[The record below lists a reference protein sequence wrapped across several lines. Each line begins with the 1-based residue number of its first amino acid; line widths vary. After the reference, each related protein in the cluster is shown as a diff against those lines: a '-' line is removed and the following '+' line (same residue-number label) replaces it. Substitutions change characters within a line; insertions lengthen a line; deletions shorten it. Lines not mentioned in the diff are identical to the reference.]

1 MVAYFGLA
9 SRYSGKLRVGAGR
22 KHFIKKCIRSSEQ
35 LSALIIDRYIIA
47 EVARPFGIG
56 VVLLVVVF
64 AGYSSAIQLSEAAT
78 GLIRVS
84 TAGSLILLKTL
95 AALEILLPT
104 AFYLSVL
111 SAIGRMH
118 RDSEIIALNSVG
130 VSEKRILFSVFKLA
144 IVVAVVVGLLSLFGR
159 PWAYRESYRLEAE
172 AVSSFDISKMEAGK
186 FLELQGGRYVLFAR
200 SVDVERGL
208 LKGVFLK
215 SEQGKKSRV
224 IYAKEASLKQAL
236 PGTGY
241 LAELRDGYSFLLDR
255 LGHKDVTFRFNV
267 LEVHMQ
273 EEAAGT
279 SYNRKAEP
287 TRSLALSDRPRDVAE
302 YQWRQSTPLATV
314 LLALLA
320 VPLSRSGQRR
330 SRFRNFFIAILVYA
344 IVFNLIILARNL
356 VEQGGVGSV
365 PGLWWAYGF
374 PAGLLAILLYEPR
387 LLNRMNRA

>member
-1 MVAYFGLA
+1 M
-9 SRYSGKLRVGAGR
+9 
-22 KHFIKKCIRSSEQ
+22 
-35 LSALIIDRYIIA
+35 IIDRYIIT
-47 EVARPFGIG
+47 EIVRPFSIG
-56 VVLLVVVF
+56 VALLVVVF
-64 AGYSSAIQLSEAAT
+64 AGYSSAIQLTDAAA
-78 GLIRVS
+78 GLTRIS
-84 TAGSLILLKTL
+84 TAGSLVLLRTIS
-95 AALEILLPT
+95 ALEILLPT

-111 SAIGRMH
+111 SAIGRLH
-118 RDSEIIALNSVG
+118 RDSEIIALNSTG

-144 IVVAVVVGLLSLFGR
+144 IVVAVLVGLLSLFGR

-172 AVSSFDISKMEAGK
+172 AISGFDISKMEAGK
-186 FLELQGGRYVLFAR
+186 FIELQGGRYVVFAR
-200 SVDVERGL
+200 SVDVERSL
-208 LKGVFLK
+208 LKEVFLQ
-215 SEQGKKSRV
+215 SEQDNKSRV
-224 IYAKEASLKQAL
+224 IYAREVYLKQAL

-241 LAELRDGYSFLLDR
+241 LAELHDGYSFLLDR
-255 LGHKDVTFRFNV
+255 LGHKDVTFRFNSLIIHV
-267 LEVHMQ
+267 Q
-273 EEAAGT
+273 EDTAGT

-287 TRSLALSDRPRDVAE
+287 TRSLVLSDRPRDIAE

-374 PAGLLAILLYEPR
+374 PAGLLAILLAEPR
-387 LLNRMNRA
+387 LLNRKNRA